1 MAEGGAPRGRV
12 TECKLVLLGDSNVG
26 KSSLVLRFV
35 KNQFNS
41 DQVTTVG
48 AAFLQCPVPQEDSD
62 DKIQFGIWD
71 TAGSE
76 RFKALAPMYYR
87 GAEAAIVAYD
97 VTSFESFEGA
107 KSWVRELKANGQ
119 PNVVIALAANKC
131 DLEQY
136 RLVSTEDGQAYAR
149 ENDMT
154 YFETS
159 AKTAHNVRR
168 LFVDL
173 AKRVPRKDGNT
184 LNATSVLDQPRNA
197 NQSGCC

>member
-1 MAEGGAPRGRV
+1 MHYSPLATRYS
-12 TECKLVLLGDSNVG
+12 LLATRY
-26 KSSLVLRFV
+26 SL
-35 KNQFNS
+35 
-41 DQVTTVG
+41 
-48 AAFLQCPVPQEDSD
+48 
-62 DKIQFGIWD
+62 
-71 TAGSE
+71 
-76 RFKALAPMYYR
+76 LATRYR
-87 GAEAAIVAYD
+87 
-97 VTSFESFEGA
+97 
-107 KSWVRELKANGQ
+107 
-119 PNVVIALAANKC
+119 
-131 DLEQY
+131 Y

-149 ENDMT
+149 ENEMT